1 MERRQVGRSDVSFTR
16 LVLGTLTFGREIDEE
31 QSYRVMDHA
40 MERGVTTFDTA
51 EQYGGGQAQARRK
64 RVLGFEDSREVS
76 LEWYSSEA
84 IVGRWLRSRGCR
96 DEVTLGTKVSTGG
109 SAENVAAELGRSLER
124 LGTDYVDMYYMH
136 VPNDAGTPISETLDA
151 LSREADA
158 GRVHA
163 IGCSNYS
170 AEQLREAL
178 EVSARDGY
186 HRFDMIQ
193 PGYSL
198 ISRDA
203 EKAIFPLCR
212 REGVSISTYSPLG
225 AGLLTGIVPPDR
237 SQAPKSTRFYVAP
250 DYQNLYYS
258 ESSFRIVELLRAK
271 ASEMGLP
278 MTRLAMAWV
287 LSSPD
292 VTSMLVGADNAEQLD
307 EAIAAYEMRL
317 DPETRAEMSGWR

>member
-51 EQYGGGQAQARRK
+51 EQYGGGQAQARRRK
-64 RVLGFEDSREVS
+64 VLGFEDSREVT

-84 IVGRWLRSRGCR
+84 ILGRWLRSRGCR

-109 SAENVAAELGRSLER
+109 SAENVASELSNSLER
-124 LGTDYVDMYYMH
+124 LGTEYVDMYYMH
-136 VPNDAGTPISETLDA
+136 VPNDPETPISETLDA
-151 LSREADA
+151 LDREANA
-158 GRVHA
+158 GRVLS

-170 AEQLREAL
+170 AAQLQEAL
-178 EVSARDGY
+178 EASDRGGY
-186 HRFDMIQ
+186 RRFDMVQ

-212 REGVSISTYSPLG
+212 REGVSTSTYSPLG
-225 AGLLTGIVPPDR
+225 AGLLTGIVPADR
-237 SQAPKSTRFYVAP
+237 SKAPKGTRFYVAP
-250 DYQNLYYS
+250 DYIKLYYS
-258 ESSFRIVELLRAK
+258 ESSFRIVELLRAR
-271 ASEMGLP
+271 AAEMGLP

-287 LSSPD
+287 LSNPD
-292 VTSMLVGADNAEQLD
+292 VDAMLVGADNTEQLD
-307 EAIAAYEMRL
+307 EAIAAYEMGL
-317 DPETRAEMSGWR
+317 DLELRAEMSGWG